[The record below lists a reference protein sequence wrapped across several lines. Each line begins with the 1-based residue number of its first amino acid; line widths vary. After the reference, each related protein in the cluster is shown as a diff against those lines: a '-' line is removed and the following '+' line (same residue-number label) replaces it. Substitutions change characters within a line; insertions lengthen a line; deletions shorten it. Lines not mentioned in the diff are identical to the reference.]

1 MPNGF
6 LALSFTLFLF
16 LVRSCLFFFF
26 FFCRYNT
33 LRLAQRGQLCITI
46 FLPAGS
52 SAVPRH
58 HAPRS
63 LSLLPLRVAYLTH
76 LPSLPLLLP
85 SSSRTRIASELA
97 TAPSAS
103 REHRNSITTTRGSV
117 LPDRETMDK
126 IPKLRRKPKPP
137 TIETTVDRTS
147 TDTSESALS
156 TSNNYN
162 TVAETQSPSG
172 ARRQHSSEW
181 FKSKTSSSSS
191 ASRKKSPFRLIRPSA
206 KRAREDSPA
215 ADSSSA
221 AGGSPQQRLQ
231 VPGQGGAKFPRNG
244 AGGGGSSRPSTL
256 AADDEETSSVDG
268 VAVFAD
274 PGPQMPGFLKLT
286 NQGGFSSHVSTRWT
300 LEHWC

>member
-1 MPNGF
+1 
-6 LALSFTLFLF
+6 
-16 LVRSCLFFFF
+16 
-26 FFCRYNT
+26 
-33 LRLAQRGQLCITI
+33 
-46 FLPAGS
+46 
-52 SAVPRH
+52 
-58 HAPRS
+58 
-63 LSLLPLRVAYLTH
+63 
-76 LPSLPLLLP
+76 
-85 SSSRTRIASELA
+85 
-97 TAPSAS
+97 
-103 REHRNSITTTRGSV
+103 
-117 LPDRETMDK
+117 MDK

-156 TSNNYN
+156 TSNYAAL
-162 TVAETQSPSG
+162 AETQSPSG

-244 AGGGGSSRPSTL
+244 AGGGSSRPSTL

-286 NQGGFSSHVSTRWT
+286 NQGGFSSHMSALWTRGHGT
-300 LEHWC
+300 H